1 MNKAEKVEAVDS
13 IAAGLEESEAVF
25 AIDYQ
30 GLTVQQAK
38 DLRSQLRESD
48 ASFHIVKNTL
58 ANLAA
63 DKASALELKPLLKG
77 PTALTLIR
85 GDVASAAKSITKFR
99 KEHEVLDFKGG
110 VLDGKSLS
118 IEEISALAKLPS
130 RDQLYGQLVGIVASP
145 ITTLTRG
152 LGSMISG
159 LAISLEQVRQQ
170 KENDQ

>member
-85 GDVASAAKSITKFR
+85 GDVASAAKSD
-99 KEHEVLDFKGG
+99 V
-110 VLDGKSLS
+110 
-118 IEEISALAKLPS
+118 PW
-130 RDQLYGQLVGIVASP
+130 VARFARP
-145 ITTLTRG
+145 G
-152 LGSMISG
+152 
-159 LAISLEQVRQQ
+159 
-170 KENDQ
+170 